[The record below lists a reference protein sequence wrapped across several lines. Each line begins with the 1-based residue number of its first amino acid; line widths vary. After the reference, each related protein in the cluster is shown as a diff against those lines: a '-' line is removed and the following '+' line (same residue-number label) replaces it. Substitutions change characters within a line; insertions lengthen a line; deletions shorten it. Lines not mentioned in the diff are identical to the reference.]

1 MFPAHF
7 KSSMQQLTY
16 ILQSITTKK
25 TLNQCLSQHTCSL
38 PILPLEGEG
47 PGAGTVVFS
56 GEDTGAGDSLAAGD
70 FYN

>member
-7 KSSMQQLTY
+7 ESSMQQLTY
-16 ILQSITTKK
+16 LLSITTKK
-25 TLNQCLSQHTCSL
+25 KFNKCLSQHTCSL
-38 PILPLEGEG
+38 PILPLEGEV

-56 GEDTGAGDSLAAGD
+56 GEDAGAGDSLAAGD